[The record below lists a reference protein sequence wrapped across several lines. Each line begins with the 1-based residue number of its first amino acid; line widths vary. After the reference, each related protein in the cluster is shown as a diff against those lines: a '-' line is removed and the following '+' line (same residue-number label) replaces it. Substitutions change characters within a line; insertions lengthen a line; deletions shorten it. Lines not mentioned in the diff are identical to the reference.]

1 MQTFFEILEII
12 FFFSI
17 FAISHSILASLKS
30 KNWFRIKFGKFI
42 AFYRFGYNILSTALF
57 GLFLYLS
64 PKPHQI
70 VYEIPSPFDFIVY
83 FLQLLSLAG
92 LLWAA
97 KYIDWKE
104 FLGLKQIK
112 RFLSG
117 SYNDEL
123 DEKYSF
129 RIDGP
134 YKISRHPIY
143 FFSILFLALRPY
155 MTLFYFTTLLLFII
169 YFYIGS
175 IFEEKKL
182 EKLFGDDY
190 KNYKKEVSRIFP
202 YKWLVKGF
210 AMKKIFALFVVIT
223 TLFSENLVFA
233 QSKDSILV
241 DMGNKV
247 ITVDEFITRFE
258 FTPWPRRN
266 IRSIDN
272 ELKLEFLKTL
282 MAEKLLSLYGNEIK
296 IDTSFDL
303 NQAYKN
309 LEKMIVR
316 DALYRKE
323 VMGKVKIDQNELN
336 NAIAKSLTTLYVR
349 YIFDPDS
356 SEIYSIFYQLLGGAN
371 FDSILS
377 KRIESE
383 DQKYPMQV
391 TYGTLIEDFEN
402 VVYQTQPND
411 FTQPLKSTLGYYIFK
426 VDSSK
431 FEVGLGPKELNDATR
446 KAEKILKQRIE
457 EKLYQEYF
465 KKFFSKKRGEA
476 DGEVFWNLVDATTKR
491 FKWKFENQ
499 KPVRNN
505 EYIIDVED
513 VRQIENELGEK
524 KNQVL
529 IKLEN
534 RNATVSE
541 FLRSLLFKGFTVTD
555 SSERHIAARL
565 NKAIKNFLE
574 DEYLAEEG
582 YRQGLHLNPEVRKD
596 IEMWRDFYYA
606 NWYSLTLK
614 NNIQVTDEEIEK
626 YIKER
631 GIKSEEVVLVNIQE
645 ILVDSLDQIE
655 TLLEKLRNGED
666 FGELARKYS
675 KRKWAAEKNG
685 EFGYFP
691 TSMYDEI
698 GKTAERMNVGEIY
711 APIETKDG
719 FSIIKLLDKK
729 IERPDTSNVQDFSQ
743 LKEKIRDEL
752 RQKKFDRERDKLVAE
767 LAQRYVKNI
776 NTELLNSLKVT
787 NLNMF
792 VYRYMGFG
800 GKMTAVPVIAPY
812 VSWYEEWK
820 KINKTLP

>member
-12 FFFSI
+12 FLFSI
-17 FAISHSILASLKS
+17 FAIPHSVLASLKA
-30 KNWFRIKFGKFI
+30 KIWFKKRFGNLI
-42 AFYRFGYNILSTALF
+42 AFYRLGYNFLSLISF
-57 GLFLYLS
+57 GLFFYFA

-70 VYEIPSPFDFIVY
+70 VFEIPQPFDFIVY
-83 FLQLLSLAG
+83 FLQILSLAG
-92 LLWAA
+92 LLWSA

-104 FLGLKQIK
+104 FLGINQIK
-112 RFLSG
+112 RFSTG
-117 SYNDEL
+117 SYNDEF

-129 RIDGP
+129 RIIGP

-143 FFSILFLALRPY
+143 LFSILFLALRPY
-155 MTLFYFTTLLLFII
+155 MTVFYFTILILFIV

-175 IFEEKKL
+175 IFEERKL
-182 EKLFGDDY
+182 EKLFGEAY
-190 KNYKKEVSRIFP
+190 KNYKNEVSRIFP
-202 YKWLVKGF
+202 YKWLVKGLT
-210 AMKKIFALFVVIT
+210 MKKIIALLIFN
-223 TLFSENLVFA
+223 TLFLLEHKIFA

-247 ITVDEFITRFE
+247 ITVDEFVTRFE

-266 IRSIDN
+266 IRFIDN

-303 NQAYKN
+303 NQAYTN

-323 VMGKVKIDQNELN
+323 IMGKVKIDQDELN

-356 SEIYSIFYQLLGGAN
+356 SEIYNIFYQLLDGAS
-371 FDSILS
+371 FDSIFYT
-377 KRIESE
+377 RVESE
-383 DQKYPMQV
+383 DQQYPMQV

-402 VVYQTQPND
+402 VVYKTEPGD
-411 FTQPLKSTLGYYIFK
+411 FTYPLKSTLGYYIFK
-426 VDSSK
+426 IDSSK

-465 KKFFSKKRGEA
+465 RKFFSKKKGEA
-476 DGEVFWNLVDATTKR
+476 DGDTFWQLVDAVVKR

-499 KPVRNN
+499 NPVRNN

-513 VRQIENELGEK
+513 IREIENSLGDK
-524 KNQVL
+524 KNHKL

-534 RNATVSE
+534 RTATVSE

-555 SSERHIAARL
+555 STERHIAARL
-565 NKAIKNFLE
+565 NKSIKNFLE

-582 YRQGLHLNPEVRKD
+582 YRQGLHLNPEVKKD

-614 NNIQVTDEEIEK
+614 NNINVTDEEVEN

-631 GIKSEEVVLVNIQE
+631 GIKSEEVILVNIQE

-655 TLLEKLRNGED
+655 SLLEKLRNGEN
-666 FGELARKYS
+666 FGELAREYS

-698 GKTAERMNVGEIY
+698 GRTAEKMNIGEIF

-719 FSIIKLLDKK
+719 YSIIKLLDKK
-729 IERPDTSNVQDFSQ
+729 IERPDTSNVQNFIE
-743 LKEKIRDEL
+743 LKEKIRNEL
-752 RQKKFDRERDKLVAE
+752 KQKKFDRERDKLVAE
-767 LAQRYVKNI
+767 LAQKYVKNI
-776 NTELLNSLKVT
+776 NTELLNSVKVT